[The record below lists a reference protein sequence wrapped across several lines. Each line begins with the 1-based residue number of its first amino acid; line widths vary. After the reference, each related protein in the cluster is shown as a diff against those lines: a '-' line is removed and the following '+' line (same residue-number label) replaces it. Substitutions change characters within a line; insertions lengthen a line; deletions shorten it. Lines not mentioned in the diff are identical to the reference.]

1 MPSTKGKPVMPKIT
15 TNRNLIDRITDKE
28 NIYDAYKQTLVGDS
42 KYKIDAMLF
51 SIDETYN
58 LMKLRQSLL
67 DKTYAFDNYEEFYV
81 MEPKERLI
89 HAPSYKDKIV
99 QLAINNVLKEIYN
112 PSFIYD
118 SYACID
124 NKGTHKCVDRISYFM
139 RKAKWQYGED
149 AYIIKMDIEKFFY
162 TIDREILKEMIRKKI
177 DCEETLNLIF
187 KIVDS
192 ADMIDYRGLPLGNT
206 LSQLFANVYMNEMD
220 QYAKRKLGLK
230 FYVRYA
236 DDTIII
242 VKDKE
247 TANEV
252 LDGLIEFYKKVLNLT
267 MSLDKTKIFPIAQGV
282 NAIGFKIHTTHRLL
296 RNDSKKKIKRKSKRF
311 PDSIAEGRMT
321 IEKAEQILNSWLGH
335 AEHGNSYNFIQ
346 SLLARNDYLY
356 LNHKGVF
363 KIDATKIGRS
373 NKDGVLQGQSMEF
386 A

>member
-1 MPSTKGKPVMPKIT
+1 MPKIT

-252 LDGLIEFYKKVLNLT
+252 LDGLIEFYKEVLNLT

-373 NKDGVLQGQSMEF
+373 NKDGVLQGQSMEL